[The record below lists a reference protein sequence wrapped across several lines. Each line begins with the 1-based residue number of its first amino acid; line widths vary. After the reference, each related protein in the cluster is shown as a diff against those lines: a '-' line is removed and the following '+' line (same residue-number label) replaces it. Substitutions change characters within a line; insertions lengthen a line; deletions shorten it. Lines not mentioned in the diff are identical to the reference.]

1 MCDRS
6 SDPAI
11 VKSIIYLSD
20 VTVTYQLPKQ
30 IIRSFKEYAIH
41 RLKAGRYDYEKFRAL
56 NQVDFHVK
64 AGQTV
69 GIIGRNGAGKSTLLK
84 VIAGIIKPRLGTVS
98 VKGRIAPLI
107 ELGAGFD
114 PELTGRENVYLNG
127 ALLGMTN
134 RALGEKL
141 PGIIEF
147 AELADFIDAP
157 LRTYSSGMIARLGFA
172 VATDVE
178 PDILIVDEILGV
190 GDDAFQKKCKKRL
203 DKFRDNGVTVLVVSH
218 DMEQIRSMCHK
229 VYWLDRGQ
237 VMACGI
243 SSDIVGGYQGFSCQT
258 LEGTSGIVC

>member
-1 MCDRS
+1 MFRGDAKPEMA
-6 SDPAI
+6 SDVI
-11 VKSIIYLSD
+11 SLSG
-20 VTVTYQLPKQ
+20 VTVTYRLPKQ

-41 RLKAGRYDYEKFRAL
+41 RLKAGRYDYQEFKAL
-56 NQVDFHVK
+56 NNVDFHVR
-64 AGQTV
+64 AGQAV

-84 VIAGIIKPRLGTVS
+84 VIAGIIKPRAGTVS

-127 ALLGMTN
+127 ALLGMSNKSLT
-134 RALGEKL
+134 EKL

-147 AELADFIDAP
+147 SELDDFIDAP

-172 VATDVE
+172 VATDVD

-203 DKFRDNGVTVLVVSH
+203 DKFRDDGVTVLLVSH
-218 DMEQIRSMCHK
+218 SLDEMKSLCDC
-229 VYWLDRGQ
+229 VYWLEKGQ
-237 VMACGI
+237 ILELGSADEIVDAYKAA
-243 SSDIVGGYQGFSCQT
+243 SD
-258 LEGTSGIVC
+258 

>member
-1 MCDRS
+1 MSDRFS
-6 SDPAI
+6 GPVELQSVI
-11 VKSIIYLSD
+11 SLSG
-20 VTVTYQLPKQ
+20 VTVTYRLPKQ

-41 RLKAGRYDYEKFRAL
+41 RLKAGRYDYEEFKAL
-56 NQVDFHVK
+56 NNVDFHVK
-64 AGQTV
+64 AGQVV
-69 GIIGRNGAGKSTLLK
+69 GMIGRNGAGKSTLLK
-84 VIAGIIKPRLGTVS
+84 VIAGIIKPRVGTVS

-134 RALGEKL
+134 RALTEKL

-147 AELADFIDAP
+147 SELDDFIDAP

-172 VATDVE
+172 VATDVD

-203 DKFRDNGVTVLVVSH
+203 DKFRDDGVTVLVVSH
-218 DMEQIRSMCHK
+218 DMNQVKAMCDE
-229 VYWLDRGQ
+229 VYWLERGE
-237 VMACGI
+237 VRDA
-243 SSDIVGGYQGFSCQT
+243 
-258 LEGTSGIVC
+258 GTSTEIIGRYEKFVN

>member
-1 MCDRS
+1 MSDRFS
-6 SDPAI
+6 GPVELQSVI
-11 VKSIIYLSD
+11 SLSG
-20 VTVTYQLPKQ
+20 VTVTYRLPKQ

-41 RLKAGRYDYEKFRAL
+41 RLKAGRYDYEEFKAL
-56 NQVDFHVK
+56 NNVDFHVK
-64 AGQTV
+64 AGQVV
-69 GIIGRNGAGKSTLLK
+69 GMIGRNGAGKSTLLK
-84 VIAGIIKPRLGTVS
+84 VIAGIIKPRVGTVS

-134 RALGEKL
+134 RALTEKL

-147 AELADFIDAP
+147 SELADFIDAP
-157 LRTYSSGMIARLGFA
+157 LRTYSSGMMARLGFA

-190 GDDAFQKKCKKRL
+190 GDDSFQKKCKKRL

-218 DMEQIRSMCHK
+218 AMNQIRAMCDEVFWMEKGEIKGVGLPNSIVAQYH
-229 VYWLDRGQ
+229 
-237 VMACGI
+237 
-243 SSDIVGGYQGFSCQT
+243 SSIQQ
-258 LEGTSGIVC
+258 